1 MSVPKPGRASA
12 TATRYKAEQAKWN
25 KRQQNFIRNDSRNPK
40 GGKTAD
46 VINRD
51 HSKPQ

>member
-25 KRQQNFIRNDSRNPK
+25 KRQQNFIRNDPRNPR
-40 GGKTAD
+40 GGKID

>member
-25 KRQQNFIRNDSRNPK
+25 KRQQNFIRNDSRNSK
-40 GGKTAD
+40 GGKTD
-46 VINRD
+46 GINRD

>member
-25 KRQQNFIRNDSRNPK
+25 KRQQNSFRNDFKTK
-40 GGKTAD
+40 GGKTD

>member
-25 KRQQNFIRNDSRNPK
+25 KRQQNSFRNDFKTK

-46 VINRD
+46 VIKRD
-51 HSKPQ
+51 QSKPQ